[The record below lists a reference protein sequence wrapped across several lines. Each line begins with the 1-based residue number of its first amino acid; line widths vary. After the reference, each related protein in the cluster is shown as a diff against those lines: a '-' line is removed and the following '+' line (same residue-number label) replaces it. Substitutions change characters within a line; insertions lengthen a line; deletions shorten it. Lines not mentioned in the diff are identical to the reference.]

1 MRLVFMGTPQFAAVS
16 LQALLESSHRLVGV
30 VTRPDRP
37 RGRGRKMAFSAVKEV
52 ALEHGLPLLQP
63 RDLKDPEFLAAL
75 AGWEPEL
82 IVVVAFG
89 RLLPSEVLN
98 LPSRGCVNLHASLLP
113 RYRGAAPIQRVIMEG
128 ERETGVTT
136 MYMTE
141 ELDAGDI
148 ILQEKVEIP
157 PEMTAGELHDELAVV
172 GARLLVRTVELI
184 AAGRAPRFP
193 QEEAKATYAPPL
205 KPEEEEIKWQEKA
218 ERIVNLIRGMN
229 PLPGAFTWR
238 EGRRLKIFGARVL
251 EDGEGVPVNGRPG
264 EVVAVRPREGF
275 VVQAGRGRVLV
286 TAVQPPG
293 KRIMTA
299 EEYLRG
305 HPLKV
310 GERLGC
316 E

>member
-1 MRLVFMGTPQFAAVS
+1 MVFMGTPQFAAVS
-16 LQALLESSHRLVGV
+16 LQALLDSSHRVVGV
-30 VTRPDRP
+30 VTQPDRP
-37 RGRGRKMAFSAVKEV
+37 RGRGRKMAFSPVKEK
-52 ALEHGLPLLQP
+52 ALEYGLPLLQP

-75 AGWEPEL
+75 GSWEPEL
-82 IVVVAFG
+82 TVVVAFG
-89 RLLPSEVLN
+89 RLLPRAVLN
-98 LPSRGCVNLHASLLP
+98 LPPRGCINLHASLLP
-113 RYRGAAPIQRVIMEG
+113 RYRGAAPIQRAIMGG
-128 ERETGVTT
+128 EKVTGVTT
-136 MYMTE
+136 IYMTE

-148 ILQEKVEIP
+148 ILQERVDIP

-172 GARLLVRTVELI
+172 GARLLVRTVDLI

-193 QEEAKATYAPPL
+193 QEDGQATYAPPL
-205 KPEEEEIKWQEKA
+205 KPEEEEIKWQERADK
-218 ERIVNLIRGMN
+218 IVNLIRGMN

-251 EDGEGVPVNGRPG
+251 EDEGESSVGGRPG

-275 VVQAGRGRVLV
+275 VVQAGQGQVLI

-299 EEYLRG
+299 VEYLRG
-305 HPLKV
+305 YPLKV
-310 GERLGC
+310 GEQLGC